1 MTEKLPEKA
10 TLPPMP
16 NAPPRQ
22 VEPIKVRELRFD
34 RDRSVPLV
42 GSDYDTRRILAGRQ
56 QRSANI
62 VEMQY
67 EPWQRMYRVRELS
80 EALYNAGATVVSE
93 FCLPESWALYVPER
107 S

>member
-1 MTEKLPEKA
+1 MSEKA

-22 VEPIKVRELRFD
+22 VEPIRVRELRFD

-42 GSDYDTRRILAGRQ
+42 GSDYDTRVIMAGQ
-56 QRSANI
+56 QRRSANT

-67 EPWQRMYRVRELS
+67 EPWQRMYRVRELD
-80 EALYNAGATVVSE
+80 GAKLVNE

-107 S
+107 P